1 MGNSPGGQSSWLTHL
16 IPSFGAA
23 LGGGHKSSSSPSS
36 PSADSSSS
44 SSFPSSTPS
53 SIDILFNDTNEAT
66 ESPLPYLD
74 TDGAHFP
81 WQAIR
86 LPSYLHPKSYE
97 LFLSPS
103 MVFNGHT
110 HNHSSSIHPPSSSPS
125 SSPSSP
131 SSPSPSSEPHPT
143 FINRG
148 NVSIEFEIT
157 TATASFIVL
166 HSKKLNISKV
176 SVTRL
181 GGHLNLTSSL
191 NSREV
196 QPIPVRRVL
205 ECTRLEQ
212 LYIELGQNL
221 SSGNVY
227 LLSLE
232 FARTM
237 EDELEG
243 FYVSSYS
250 HSGRKG
256 KQYLLTTHFEPTLAR
271 TAFPCFDEPAMK
283 ATFRLR
289 LLHQPNYTVFFN
301 TEIVDTQTVQ
311 LEGGHLKTLSTSETT
326 VPMSTYLVA
335 FVVCDFAVSSVKND
349 DSSTGGIVVR
359 TVVPEEQNAHTA
371 YALQFGSK
379 VITFFQKFFKVD
391 YPLRKLDMV
400 AVPDFS
406 AGAMENWG
414 IITFR
419 TTTLLYNERES
430 SSEMQEQV
438 ATVICKWKKLF
449 CFSVFC
455 DIFFP
460 LTKQP
465 TKLPI
470 SGSAIWS
477 P

>member
-1 MGNSPGGQSSWLTHL
+1 
-16 IPSFGAA
+16 
-23 LGGGHKSSSSPSS
+23 
-36 PSADSSSS
+36 
-44 SSFPSSTPS
+44 
-53 SIDILFNDTNEAT
+53 
-66 ESPLPYLD
+66 
-74 TDGAHFP
+74 
-81 WQAIR
+81 
-86 LPSYLHPKSYE
+86 
-97 LFLSPS
+97 
-103 MVFNGHT
+103 
-110 HNHSSSIHPPSSSPS
+110 
-125 SSPSSP
+125 
-131 SSPSPSSEPHPT
+131 
-143 FINRG
+143 
-148 NVSIEFEIT
+148 
-157 TATASFIVL
+157 
-166 HSKKLNISKV
+166 
-176 SVTRL
+176 
-181 GGHLNLTSSL
+181 
-191 NSREV
+191 
-196 QPIPVRRVL
+196 
-205 ECTRLEQ
+205 
-212 LYIELGQNL
+212 
-221 SSGNVY
+221 
-227 LLSLE
+227 
-232 FARTM
+232 M

-438 ATVICKWKKLF
+438 ATVICE
-449 CFSVFC
+449 
-455 DIFFP
+455 
-460 LTKQP
+460 
-465 TKLPI
+465 
-470 SGSAIWS
+470 
-477 P
+477 